1 MIYSNKKASKER
13 IKMERLPSFAK
24 PESPLLAAV
33 IRQRTVKEAIAA
45 VTNAQYHGATGIDL
59 HLSCLDDEYKNPKSI
74 EEILKFC
81 KIPVMALNY
90 NHRIDY
96 STYQS
101 TEEDRIALL
110 MMAVEAGVSCIDLQ
124 GYSYDLE
131 SKDGFRQEYQ
141 SLGYSFTKGNPKE
154 IVCDEAIIEK
164 QTRLIEDCHNVGCEV
179 LLSCHPGVYMNT
191 QQACEL
197 AKFLEKRN
205 PDVIKLV
212 CPCGCDEQLS
222 ESFGTMIALRKAV
235 DCKVSF
241 HLNGP
246 MGKLSRIINPV
257 LGGHLIF
264 SIDGYTVSDSPE
276 QLDLATAKK
285 ALDALTLIK

>member
-1 MIYSNKKASKER
+1 
-13 IKMERLPSFAK
+13 MERLPSFAK

-33 IRQRTVKEAIAA
+33 IRQRTPKEAIAA
-45 VTNAQYHGATGIDL
+45 ITNAQYHGATGIDL
-59 HLSCLDDEYKNPKSI
+59 HLSCLDDEYKNTKSI

-96 STYQS
+96 STYS
-101 TEEDRIALL
+101 SDEESRVALL
-110 MMAVEAGVSCIDLQ
+110 KMAVDAGVSCIDMQ
-124 GYSYDLE
+124 GYTFDLE
-131 SKDGFRQEYQ
+131 SKNGFRQEYQ

-154 IVCDEAIIEK
+154 IVCDEKVIE
-164 QTRLIEDCHNVGCEV
+164 QQMNLIDECHNVGCEV
-179 LLSCHPGVYMNT
+179 LLSCHPNVYLNT
-191 QQACEL
+191 EQACDL
-197 AKFLEKRN
+197 ARFLEKRN
-205 PDVIKLV
+205 PDVIKIV
-212 CPCGCDEQLS
+212 CPCSSDEQLA

-235 DCKVSF
+235 KCKVSF

-246 MGKLSRIINPV
+246 KGKLSRIINPV

-264 SIDGYTVSDSPE
+264 SIDGYTAADSPE

-285 ALDALTLIK
+285 ALDAMNLIK

>member
-1 MIYSNKKASKER
+1 
-13 IKMERLPSFAK
+13 MERLPSFAK

-33 IRQRTVKEAIAA
+33 IRQRTPKEAIAA
-45 VTNAQYHGATGIDL
+45 ITNAQYHGATGIDL
-59 HLSCLDDEYKNPKSI
+59 HLSCLDEEYKNPKSI

-96 STYQS
+96 STYQAD
-101 TEEDRIALL
+101 EDSRISLL
-110 MMAVEAGVSCIDLQ
+110 MMAVEAGVSCIDMQ
-124 GYSYDLE
+124 GYSFDLE
-131 SKDGFRQEYQ
+131 SKNGFRQEYQ

-154 IVCDEAIIEK
+154 IVCDEKIIEK
-164 QTRLIEDCHNVGCEV
+164 QMKLIDDCHNVGCEV
-179 LLSCHPGVYMNT
+179 LLSCHPAVYMNT
-191 QQACEL
+191 EQACDL
-197 AKFLEKRN
+197 ARYLEKRN

-212 CPCGCDEQLS
+212 CPCNSDLQLA
-222 ESFGTMIALRKAV
+222 ESFATMIALRKAV
-235 DCKVSF
+235 SCKVSF

-246 MGKLSRIINPV
+246 KGKLSRIINPV

-264 SIDGYTVSDSPE
+264 SIDGYTAADSPE

-285 ALDALTLIK
+285 ALDALNLIK

>member
-1 MIYSNKKASKER
+1 
-13 IKMERLPSFAK
+13 MERLPSFAK

-33 IRQRTVKEAIAA
+33 IRQRTPKEAIAA
-45 VTNAQYHGATGIDL
+45 ITNAQYHGATGIDL
-59 HLSCLDDEYKNPKSI
+59 HLSCLDEEYKNSKSI

-96 STYQS
+96 SGYTS

-110 MMAVEAGVSCIDLQ
+110 MMAVEAGVSCIDMQ
-124 GYSYDLE
+124 GYTYDLE
-131 SKDGFRQEYQ
+131 SKGGFRQEYQ
-141 SLGYSFTKGNPKE
+141 KLGYSFTKGNPRE
-154 IVCDEAIIEK
+154 IVCDEKIIEK
-164 QTRLIEDCHNVGCEV
+164 QMKLIDDCHKVGCEV
-179 LLSCHPGVYMNT
+179 LLSCHPGVYLDT
-191 QQACEL
+191 EQACDL
-197 AKFLEKRN
+197 ARFMEKRN

-212 CPCGCDEQLS
+212 CTCDSDEQLA
-222 ESFGTMIALRKAV
+222 ESFTTMIALRKSV
-235 DCKVSF
+235 GCKVSY

-246 MGKLSRIINPV
+246 KGKLSRIINPV

-264 SIDGYTVSDSPE
+264 SIDGYTAADSPE

-285 ALDALTLIK
+285 ALDALKLIK

>member
-1 MIYSNKKASKER
+1 
-13 IKMERLPSFAK
+13 MERLSSFAK

-33 IRQRTVKEAIAA
+33 IRQRTPKEAIAA
-45 VTNAQYHGATGIDL
+45 ITNAQYHGATGIDL
-59 HLSCLDDEYKNPKSI
+59 HLSCLDDEFKNTKSI
-74 EEILKFC
+74 ESILKFC

-96 STYQS
+96 STYS
-101 TEEDRIALL
+101 SDEESRVALL
-110 MMAVEAGVSCIDLQ
+110 KMAVDAGVSCIDMQ
-124 GYSYDLE
+124 GYTFDLE
-131 SKDGFRQEYQ
+131 SKNNFRQEYQ

-164 QTRLIEDCHNVGCEV
+164 QMMLIDECHSVGCEV
-179 LLSCHPGVYMNT
+179 LLSCHPNVYLNPE
-191 QQACEL
+191 QACDL
-197 AKFLEKRN
+197 ARFLEKRN

-212 CPCGCDEQLS
+212 CPCSSDEQLA

-235 DCKVSF
+235 NCKVSF

-246 MGKLSRIINPV
+246 KGKLSRIINPV

-264 SIDGYTVSDSPE
+264 SIDGYTAADSPE

-285 ALDALTLIK
+285 ALDAMNLMK

>member
-1 MIYSNKKASKER
+1 
-13 IKMERLPSFAK
+13 MERLPSFAK

-33 IRQRTVKEAIAA
+33 IRQRTVKDAIAA

-74 EEILKFC
+74 EEILKYC

-96 STYQS
+96 STYS
-101 TEEDRIALL
+101 CPEEERIDLL

-124 GYSYDLE
+124 GYSFDIE
-131 SKDGFRQEYQ
+131 SKGGFRQEFQ
-141 SLGYSFTKGNPKE
+141 SLGYSFTRGNPKE
-154 IVCDEAIIEK
+154 IVCDEAVIEK
-164 QTRLIEDCHNVGCEV
+164 QVKLIEDCHAVGCEV
-179 LLSCHPGVYMNT
+179 LLSCHPAVYMDT
-191 QQACEL
+191 EQAVEL

-212 CPCGCDEQLS
+212 CPCGSDEQLA
-222 ESFGTMIALRKAV
+222 ESFATMIALRKAV

-264 SIDGYTVSDSPE
+264 SIDGYTASDSPE

-285 ALDALTLIK
+285 ALDALKLIK

>member
-1 MIYSNKKASKER
+1 MK
-13 IKMERLPSFAK
+13 RLPSFAK
-24 PESPLLAAV
+24 TESPLLAAV
-33 IRQRTVKEAIAA
+33 IRQRTPKEAIAA
-45 VTNAQYHGATGIDL
+45 ITNAQYHGATGIDL
-59 HLSCLDDEYKNPKSI
+59 HLSCLDEEYKNPQSI
-74 EEILKFC
+74 EIILKAC

-96 STYQS
+96 SGYTS

-110 MMAVEAGVSCIDLQ
+110 LMAVEAGVSCIDMQ

-131 SKDGFRQEYQ
+131 SKGGFRQEYQ

-154 IVCDEAIIEK
+154 IVCDEKIIEK
-164 QTRLIEDCHNVGCEV
+164 QMKLIEDCHKVGCEV
-179 LLSCHPGVYMNT
+179 LLSCHPNVYLNT
-191 QQACEL
+191 EQACDL
-197 AKFLEKRN
+197 ARFLEKRN

-212 CPCGCDEQLS
+212 CPCSSDEQLV
-222 ESFGTMIALRKAV
+222 ESFATMIALRKAV
-235 DCKVSF
+235 GCKVSY

-264 SIDGYTVSDSPE
+264 SIDGYTAADSPE
-276 QLDLATAKK
+276 QLDLATAKQ
-285 ALDALTLIK
+285 ALDALKLIK